1 MPLSILA
8 FLLVPPYLD
17 SSTHSSL
24 QRLSQ
29 RQKLNQIDLIGAVLV
44 ALFLILF
51 VFSLTEGNR
60 VGWSSART
68 LVPLILGINL
78 VLPSFVLWEEYGRTR
93 RGLEACL
100 PLEIW
105 KMGNFT
111 VLFVASLVSFYCYG
125 AVYIA
130 FTTLWSSPGYA
141 CELSYLASKGGNAE
155 LWR

>member
-8 FLLVPPYLD
+8 FLLVPPHLD
-17 SSTHSSL
+17 SSTHGSS
-24 QRLSQ
+24 QRLTH
-29 RQKLNQIDLIGAVLV
+29 RQKLNQLDLIGALLV
-44 ALFLILF
+44 AFFLILF

-68 LVPLILGINL
+68 LIPLILGINL

-93 RGLEACL
+93 RELEACL
-100 PLEIW
+100 PLKIW

-125 AVYIA
+125 AVYIT
-130 FTTLWSSPGYA
+130 FTTLWSGDGYV
-141 CELSYLASKGGNAE
+141 CELPYLAAKRG
-155 LWR
+155 RC